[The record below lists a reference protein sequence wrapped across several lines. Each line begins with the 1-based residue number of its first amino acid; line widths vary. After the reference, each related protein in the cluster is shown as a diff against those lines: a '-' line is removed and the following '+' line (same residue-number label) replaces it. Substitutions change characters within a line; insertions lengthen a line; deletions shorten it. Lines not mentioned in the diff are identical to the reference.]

1 MENINMK
8 ELQQQMQD
16 IISDPMNALVQK
28 ARQDGKTLI
37 GYTCSSVPVPL
48 LSVDG
53 LVPVRV
59 TAPGVTSTEMADTYM
74 SSTMCSYTRSLLEF
88 AMDDRYEF
96 LGGWVHASSCDHLRR
111 LWDNMRWTVKPEFNH
126 ILDMPYKVT
135 DHSLEWVIKEFEQ
148 LAAALSSHFGA
159 DVSKAAVKKSIEEH
173 NQLKVR
179 LKKIAD
185 KRKEAQLSFSGTDF
199 HRLMMVSQVAPAYL
213 LDDILTAFENETASV
228 KESNDYRARVMLV
241 GAELDDPMYTQTI
254 ESMGAAVVADRYCTG
269 SIPRLDPVVL
279 NGDPIEDLARHAL
292 ESSLEPRMM
301 ERFMDRQEYILKTAK
316 EYNVDGIIIQSIK
329 FCDLWGYEA
338 TTLTNALRDLGVP
351 VLRLEREYSFVG
363 EGQLR
368 TRVQAFIESM
378 GK

>member
-1 MENINMK
+1 MK

-16 IISDPMNALVQK
+16 ILSDPMNTLVQK

-37 GYTCSSVPVPL
+37 GYTCSTVPEPL

-59 TAPGVTSTEMADTYM
+59 AAPGVTNTEMADTYM

-96 LGGWVHASSCDHLRR
+96 LGGWVHASTCDHRR
-111 LWDNMRWTVKPEFNH
+111 RMWDNLRWNVKPEFNH
-126 ILDMPYKVT
+126 MLDMPHTAT
-135 DHSLEWVIKEFEQ
+135 DHAVEWVVEEFEQ
-148 LAAALSSHFGA
+148 LAAALSSHFGV
-159 DVSKAAVKKSIEEH
+159 DVSKAAVKKSIEQH
-173 NQLKVR
+173 NQLKAR

-185 KRKEAQLSFSGTDF
+185 KRKDDQLPFSGTDF

-213 LDDILTAFENETASV
+213 LDDIITAFENETASA
-228 KESNDYRARVMLV
+228 KEEKDCRARVMLV
-241 GAELDDPMYTQTI
+241 GTGLDDPMYTQTI

-279 NGDPIEDLARHAL
+279 KGDPIEDLARHAL
-292 ESSLEPRMM
+292 ESSLGPRMM
-301 ERFMDRQEYILKTAK
+301 ERVMERQDYILKTAK

-338 TTLTNALRDLGVP
+338 TALTNALRDLGVP